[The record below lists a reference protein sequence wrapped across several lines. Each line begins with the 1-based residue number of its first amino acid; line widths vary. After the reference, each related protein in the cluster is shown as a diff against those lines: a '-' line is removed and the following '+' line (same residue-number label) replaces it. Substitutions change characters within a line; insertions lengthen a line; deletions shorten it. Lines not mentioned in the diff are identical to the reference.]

1 MLIILS
7 RSPLT
12 ENTDSILEIA
22 REAAEDG
29 EKVAVLHIQDAC
41 IGATI
46 DTYCNKLAET
56 KIDIYALKG
65 DCEARGLRRKVKSSV
80 RIIDYKQWV
89 RLVMV
94 EHKNIVSWT
103 T

>member
-22 REAAEDG
+22 KEAVEHG

-46 DTYCNKLAET
+46 DSYCDKLAQS
-56 KIDIYALKG
+56 KIDVYALKR
-65 DCEARGLRRKVKSSV
+65 DCEARGLTRKVKSRV